1 MAQEIEDNTFFKGQ
15 IQQLQF
21 VSNPQ
26 AAYELC
32 KQYIPDCTEPLPRPQ
47 QDDSMA
53 SYRGMNIRDSYDTV
67 ENTLSY
73 HLFKSPQFLI
83 QNAIKNQFLP
93 NYVRH
98 G

>member
-21 VSNPQ
+21 VPNPQ

-53 SYRGMNIRDSYDTV
+53 SYRGMNIRDSYNTIENKDYFIVSIV
-67 ENTLSY
+67 EDLFCY
-73 HLFKSPQFLI
+73 MFKSPQFSI
-83 QNAIKNQFLP
+83 
-93 NYVRH
+93 
-98 G
+98 

>member
-32 KQYIPDCTEPLPRPQ
+32 KQYVPDCTEPLPRPQ

-53 SYRGMNIRDSYDTV
+53 SYRGMTVRDSYDTV
-67 ENTLSY
+67 EYSDYFRTRTIITRGLY
-73 HLFKSPQFLI
+73 IF
-83 QNAIKNQFLP
+83 
-93 NYVRH
+93 
-98 G
+98 

>member
-21 VSNPQ
+21 VPNPQ

-53 SYRGMNIRDSYDTV
+53 SYRGMKIRDSYDPV
-67 ENTLSY
+67 EKKRLLYRINCW
-73 HLFKSPQFLI
+73 SPQFSI
-83 QNAIKNQFLP
+83 
-93 NYVRH
+93 
-98 G
+98 

>member
-21 VSNPQ
+21 VPNPQ

-53 SYRGMNIRDSYDTV
+53 SYRGMNVRDSYDTV
-67 ENTLSY
+67 ENKDYFLSY
-73 HLFKSPQFLI
+73 QLLVTSILNLKCYKS
-83 QNAIKNQFLP
+83 QFLP
-93 NYVRH
+93 N
-98 G
+98 

>member
-32 KQYIPDCTEPLPRPQ
+32 KQYVPDCTEPLPRPQ

-53 SYRGMNIRDSYDTV
+53 SYRGMKIRDGYDQKYSRYDTV
-67 ENTLSY
+67 ENKDYLSY
-73 HLFKSPQFLI
+73 QLLVI
-83 QNAIKNQFLP
+83 LL
-93 NYVRH
+93 YVQACCKV
-98 G
+98 